1 MLNSLPKL
9 CFSTSL
15 RSDRTQK
22 TGLAQHAD
30 HKDLEFKH
38 EQTFPH
44 QLSPQND
51 CAKQKREKKQKIKKE
66 RERKLNLTYSVV
78 T

>member
-22 TGLAQHAD
+22 TGLAQHAN
-30 HKDLEFKH
+30 HQDLQFKH
-38 EQTFPH
+38 EQTELSISH
-44 QLSPQND
+44 KLSPQND
-51 CAKQKREKKQKIKKE
+51 TEQNEKE
-66 RERKLNLTYSVV
+66 RKGRK
-78 T
+78 